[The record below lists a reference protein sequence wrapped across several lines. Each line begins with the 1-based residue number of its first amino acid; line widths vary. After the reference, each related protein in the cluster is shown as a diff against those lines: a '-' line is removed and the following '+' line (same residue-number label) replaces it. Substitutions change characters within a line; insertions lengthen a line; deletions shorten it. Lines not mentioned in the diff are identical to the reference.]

1 MLKNFANYYLDS
13 FRGLSREIWILS
25 LITFVN
31 RSGTVVILFLTL
43 YLTQELGFSMGDAG
57 IIAGCYGVGSLI
69 GSYIGGILTDKIGY
83 YRIVLGSQILVGLL
97 FLILLSFT
105 DFYVLCGM
113 VMLTS
118 AVGDS
123 YRPASMTAISAY
135 SKPENHTRSLSLY
148 RLAINLGFA
157 GGAGAAGVLAQH
169 FGYHWLFIM
178 DGVTCITSAIL
189 FGLFLKNIAPSD
201 SNPKEDTT
209 APPER
214 SVFADTWYI
223 FFLFFLLFNS
233 IAFVQLFS
241 AFPVF
246 CRDVLSMTEGQIGVL
261 MTMNGLLLVVI
272 EMPIVHYLVNKKAD
286 MESIIWGVILIGL
299 GYLGFNL
306 FGFYYWVA
314 VYYMVM
320 ISLGEIL
327 NFPFANSLAMAR
339 STVRNRGQY
348 MGLYSMLWSASS
360 ILGPWIGLKIAE
372 DFGFDYLWYFLG
384 AICLVSTLGLAFLH
398 TKQTNVVAVRD

>member
-1 MLKNFANYYLDS
+1 MFKNFTDFYLDS

-43 YLTQELGFSMGDAG
+43 YLTQELGFSFGDAG

-69 GSYIGGILTDKIGY
+69 GSYIGGILTDRIGY
-83 YRIVLGSQILVGLL
+83 YHIVLGSQILVGLL

-105 DFYVLCGM
+105 DFYILCAM

-169 FGYHWLFIM
+169 FGYHWLFVM
-178 DGVTCITSAIL
+178 DGVTCIASAIL
-189 FGLFLKNIAPSD
+189 FGIFLKNKPTTDNSDNPST
-201 SNPKEDTT
+201 PTQ
-209 APPER
+209 R

-223 FFLFFLLFNS
+223 FFLLFLLLNS

-246 CRDVLSMTEGQIGVL
+246 CRDMLQLTEGQIGFI
-261 MTMNGLLLVVI
+261 MTMNGILLVII
-272 EMPIVHYLVNKKAD
+272 EMPIVHYLVNRKAD

-299 GYLGFNL
+299 GYLGFNI

-314 VYYMVM
+314 IYYMVM

-327 NFPFANSLAMAR
+327 NFPFANSVAMAR
-339 STVRNRGQY
+339 STVSNRGQY

-384 AICLVSTLGLAFLH
+384 AICLVSTLGLIFLH
-398 TKQTNVVAVRD
+398 TKETAVAVIQE